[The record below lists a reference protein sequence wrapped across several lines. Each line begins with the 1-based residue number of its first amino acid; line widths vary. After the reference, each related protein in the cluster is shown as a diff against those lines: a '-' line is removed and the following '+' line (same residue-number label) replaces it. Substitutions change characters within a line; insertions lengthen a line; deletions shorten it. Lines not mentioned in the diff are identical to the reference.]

1 MDALVFVSN
10 ALIVGVVVLI
20 WVAWKKARYRTPEIK
35 RALLELSF
43 GLVGFIGIFDLAYY
57 LHSRPLGGASIIFL
71 FVMLFFSVRDA
82 NRVFPRVLTFESRK
96 TCKKITFNSL
106 LFSEGHS
113 CLIELSRRTSVDF
126 ALVVYYLLIVALN
139 IPVISAFLYILFW
152 YTGAIML
159 LWFPIPTVLGFSL
172 IASAV
177 AMAPLVYMMRKNLL
191 KIRARE
197 LSESKLP

>member
-20 WVAWKKARYRTPEIK
+20 WVAWKKARYRIPGTK
-35 RALLELSF
+35 KVLLELSL
-43 GLVGFIGIFDLAYY
+43 GLIGFVGIFDLAYY
-57 LHSRPLGGASIIFL
+57 LHSKLFGWVSIIFL
-71 FVMLFFSVRDA
+71 FVMLFFFVRDA

-96 TCKKITFNSL
+96 TCKKITLKSL

-126 ALVVYYLLIVALN
+126 ALVVYYLLIVAFN

-172 IASAV
+172 IVSAL
-177 AMAPLVYMMRKNLL
+177 AMAPTVYMMRKNLL
-191 KIRARE
+191 KIRAKE

>member
-20 WVAWKKARYRTPEIK
+20 GVAWKRARYRTPEIK
-35 RALLELSF
+35 RALLELSL
-43 GLVGFIGIFDLAYY
+43 GLIGFVGIFDLAYC
-57 LHSRPLGGASIIFL
+57 LHSKLFGWVSIIFL

-96 TCKKITFNSL
+96 TCKKITLKSL

-126 ALVVYYLLIVALN
+126 ALVVYYLLIVAFN
-139 IPVISAFLYILFW
+139 IYQLSALFFTFSSGIPGLSCSCGFQSRLFLDFRSLPR
-152 YTGAIML
+152 
-159 LWFPIPTVLGFSL
+159 LWPWPH
-172 IASAV
+172 
-177 AMAPLVYMMRKNLL
+177 
-191 KIRARE
+191 
-197 LSESKLP
+197 

>member
-1 MDALVFVSN
+1 MDALVFVPN

-20 WVAWKKARYRTPEIK
+20 WVTWKMARYKILRTK
-35 RALLELSF
+35 RALIELSL
-43 GLVGFIGIFDLAYY
+43 GLIGFAGIFDLAYY
-57 LHSRPLGGASIIFL
+57 FHSRPFGKTSIIFL
-71 FVMLFFSVRDA
+71 FVMLFFSVGDA
-82 NRVFPRVLTFESRK
+82 NKAFPRVLTFESKK
-96 TCKKITFNSL
+96 TCKEITLKSI
-106 LFSEGHS
+106 LFSGGHS

-126 ALVVYYLLIVALN
+126 ALVVYYLLIVAFN

-172 IASAV
+172 ITSAM

-191 KIRARE
+191 KIRAKE